1 MNLKI
6 KKKDS
11 WAMTPTYGT
20 DDSAGADLYA
30 GEDGVVL
37 IAPGETKLIS
47 TGISMEIPKGY
58 VGLLVARS
66 SMAVKRD
73 LAPANK
79 VGVIDSDY
87 RGEIKAALEDNL
99 RFGKFND
106 VEIWEMLDTI
116 FVGNND
122 GEDRLSEI
130 VRTSI
135 GDVIEEYMSDITV
148 NPRIERLLDHKYSFE
163 NVKGSFLAE
172 FMTEYMWS
180 YYGLRDV
187 MAKLYAEQ
195 LKIVRSSD
203 AGFCTELWEKIVK
216 TIRKR
221 NVFMFRES
229 IKKAN
234 YSLNVRVLTL
244 LAMRVKESIPGLTAS
259 DVDILSKL
267 ILSDNESGEC
277 NELNLF

>member
-1 MNLKI
+1 MEVDYILIFNKDITVNLR
-6 KKKDS
+6 
-11 WAMTPTYGT
+11 
-20 DDSAGADLYA
+20 
-30 GEDGVVL
+30 VV
-37 IAPGETKLIS
+37 
-47 TGISMEIPKGY
+47 TG
-58 VGLLVARS
+58 
-66 SMAVKRD
+66 
-73 LAPANK
+73 
-79 VGVIDSDY
+79 
-87 RGEIKAALEDNL
+87 KASLALEDNL

-148 NPRIERLLDHKYSFE
+148 NPRIERLLGHKYSFE

-195 LKIVRSSD
+195 LKVVRSRDS
-203 AGFCTELWEKIVK
+203 GFCAELWGKIVK

-221 NVFMFRES
+221 NVFMFQES
-229 IKKAN
+229 INKAN

-267 ILSDNESGEC
+267 ILSDNEVSKDDEM
-277 NELNLF
+277 NLF

>member
-1 MNLKI
+1 MLIFNKDITVNLR
-6 KKKDS
+6 
-11 WAMTPTYGT
+11 
-20 DDSAGADLYA
+20 
-30 GEDGVVL
+30 VV
-37 IAPGETKLIS
+37 
-47 TGISMEIPKGY
+47 TG
-58 VGLLVARS
+58 
-66 SMAVKRD
+66 
-73 LAPANK
+73 
-79 VGVIDSDY
+79 
-87 RGEIKAALEDNL
+87 KASLALEDNL
-99 RFGKFND
+99 RLGKFND

-135 GDVIEEYMSDITV
+135 GDVIEECMSDITV

-267 ILSDNESGEC
+267 ILSDNEVSKGDEM
-277 NELNLF
+277 NLF

>member
-1 MNLKI
+1 MLIFNKDITVNLR
-6 KKKDS
+6 
-11 WAMTPTYGT
+11 
-20 DDSAGADLYA
+20 
-30 GEDGVVL
+30 VV
-37 IAPGETKLIS
+37 
-47 TGISMEIPKGY
+47 TG
-58 VGLLVARS
+58 
-66 SMAVKRD
+66 
-73 LAPANK
+73 
-79 VGVIDSDY
+79 
-87 RGEIKAALEDNL
+87 KASLALEDNL

-148 NPRIERLLDHKYSFE
+148 NPRIERLLGHKYSFE

-195 LKIVRSSD
+195 LKIVRSSN
-203 AGFCTELWEKIVK
+203 AGFCIELWEKIVK

-221 NVFMFRES
+221 NVFMFQES
-229 IKKAN
+229 INKAN

-267 ILSDNESGEC
+267 ILSDNEVSKGDEM
-277 NELNLF
+277 NLF

>member
-1 MNLKI
+1 M
-6 KKKDS
+6 
-11 WAMTPTYGT
+11 
-20 DDSAGADLYA
+20 
-30 GEDGVVL
+30 
-37 IAPGETKLIS
+37 
-47 TGISMEIPKGY
+47 
-58 VGLLVARS
+58 
-66 SMAVKRD
+66 
-73 LAPANK
+73 
-79 VGVIDSDY
+79 
-87 RGEIKAALEDNL
+87 
-99 RFGKFND
+99 
-106 VEIWEMLDTI
+106 
-116 FVGNND
+116 
-122 GEDRLSEI
+122 
-130 VRTSI
+130 
-135 GDVIEEYMSDITV
+135 
-148 NPRIERLLDHKYSFE
+148 
-163 NVKGSFLAE
+163 KGSFLAE

>member
-1 MNLKI
+1 MELSKLPTCKLEVDYMLIFNKNIMANLR
-6 KKKDS
+6 
-11 WAMTPTYGT
+11 
-20 DDSAGADLYA
+20 
-30 GEDGVVL
+30 VV
-37 IAPGETKLIS
+37 
-47 TGISMEIPKGY
+47 TG
-58 VGLLVARS
+58 
-66 SMAVKRD
+66 
-73 LAPANK
+73 
-79 VGVIDSDY
+79 
-87 RGEIKAALEDNL
+87 KASLALEDNL

-195 LKIVRSSD
+195 LKVVRSRDS
-203 AGFCTELWEKIVK
+203 GFCAELWGKIVK

-221 NVFMFRES
+221 NVFMFQES
-229 IKKAN
+229 INKAN

-267 ILSDNESGEC
+267 ILSDNEVSKDDEM
-277 NELNLF
+277 NLF

>member
-1 MNLKI
+1 MLIFNKDITVNLR
-6 KKKDS
+6 
-11 WAMTPTYGT
+11 
-20 DDSAGADLYA
+20 
-30 GEDGVVL
+30 VV
-37 IAPGETKLIS
+37 
-47 TGISMEIPKGY
+47 TG
-58 VGLLVARS
+58 
-66 SMAVKRD
+66 
-73 LAPANK
+73 
-79 VGVIDSDY
+79 
-87 RGEIKAALEDNL
+87 KASLALEDNL

-148 NPRIERLLDHKYSFE
+148 NPRIERLLGHKYSFE

-195 LKIVRSSD
+195 LKVVRSRDS
-203 AGFCTELWEKIVK
+203 GFCAELWGKIVK
-216 TIRKR
+216 TIRNELMMGLRMLQHDRSYVKLLYCLNALR
-221 NVFMFRES
+221 KYYEGVRDSFNL
-229 IKKAN
+229 
-234 YSLNVRVLTL
+234 YSTRIEFHLKSGTVIND
-244 LAMRVKESIPGLTAS
+244 KESFA
-259 DVDILSKL
+259 ILHDECKFAKDFIFST
-267 ILSDNESGEC
+267 ILDRVQKYHNCYYGWYK
-277 NELNLF
+277 

>member
-1 MNLKI
+1 MLIFN
-6 KKKDS
+6 KDI
-11 WAMTPTYGT
+11 MVK
-20 DDSAGADLYA
+20 LR
-30 GEDGVVL
+30 VV
-37 IAPGETKLIS
+37 
-47 TGISMEIPKGY
+47 TG
-58 VGLLVARS
+58 
-66 SMAVKRD
+66 
-73 LAPANK
+73 
-79 VGVIDSDY
+79 
-87 RGEIKAALEDNL
+87 KASLALEDNL

-148 NPRIERLLDHKYSFE
+148 NPRIERLLGHKYSFE

-180 YYGLRDV
+180 YYGLCDV

-203 AGFCTELWEKIVK
+203 AGFCIELWEKIVK

-221 NVFMFRES
+221 NVFMFQES
-229 IKKAN
+229 INKAN

>member
-1 MNLKI
+1 MLIFNKDITANLRV
-6 KKKDS
+6 
-11 WAMTPTYGT
+11 A
-20 DDSAGADLYA
+20 
-30 GEDGVVL
+30 
-37 IAPGETKLIS
+37 
-47 TGISMEIPKGY
+47 TG
-58 VGLLVARS
+58 
-66 SMAVKRD
+66 
-73 LAPANK
+73 
-79 VGVIDSDY
+79 
-87 RGEIKAALEDNL
+87 KASLALEDNL
-99 RFGKFND
+99 RFEKFSH

-148 NPRIERLLDHKYSFE
+148 NPRIERLLGHKYSFE

-203 AGFCTELWEKIVK
+203 AGFCTELWEKIIK

-221 NVFMFRES
+221 NVFMFQES

-267 ILSDNESGEC
+267 ILSDNEVSKGDEM
-277 NELNLF
+277 NLF

>member
-1 MNLKI
+1 MLIFNKNITANLR
-6 KKKDS
+6 
-11 WAMTPTYGT
+11 
-20 DDSAGADLYA
+20 
-30 GEDGVVL
+30 VV
-37 IAPGETKLIS
+37 
-47 TGISMEIPKGY
+47 TG
-58 VGLLVARS
+58 
-66 SMAVKRD
+66 
-73 LAPANK
+73 
-79 VGVIDSDY
+79 
-87 RGEIKAALEDNL
+87 KASLALEDNL

-203 AGFCTELWEKIVK
+203 AGFCIELWEKIVK

-221 NVFMFRES
+221 NVFMFQES
-229 IKKAN
+229 INKAN

-267 ILSDNESGEC
+267 ILSDNEVSKDDEM
-277 NELNLF
+277 NLF

>member
-1 MNLKI
+1 MLIFNKDITVNLR
-6 KKKDS
+6 
-11 WAMTPTYGT
+11 
-20 DDSAGADLYA
+20 
-30 GEDGVVL
+30 VV
-37 IAPGETKLIS
+37 
-47 TGISMEIPKGY
+47 TG
-58 VGLLVARS
+58 
-66 SMAVKRD
+66 
-73 LAPANK
+73 
-79 VGVIDSDY
+79 
-87 RGEIKAALEDNL
+87 KASLALEDNL

-148 NPRIERLLDHKYSFE
+148 NPRIERLLGHKYSFE

-195 LKIVRSSD
+195 LKIVRSSN
-203 AGFCTELWEKIVK
+203 AGFCIELWEKIVK

-221 NVFMFRES
+221 NVFMFQES
-229 IKKAN
+229 INKAN

-267 ILSDNESGEC
+267 ILSDNEVSKDDEM
-277 NELNLF
+277 NLF

>member
-1 MNLKI
+1 MLIFNKNITANLR
-6 KKKDS
+6 
-11 WAMTPTYGT
+11 
-20 DDSAGADLYA
+20 
-30 GEDGVVL
+30 VV
-37 IAPGETKLIS
+37 
-47 TGISMEIPKGY
+47 TG
-58 VGLLVARS
+58 
-66 SMAVKRD
+66 
-73 LAPANK
+73 
-79 VGVIDSDY
+79 
-87 RGEIKAALEDNL
+87 KASLALEDNL

-106 VEIWEMLDTI
+106 VEIWKMLDTI

-148 NPRIERLLDHKYSFE
+148 NPRIERLLGHKYSFE

-203 AGFCTELWEKIVK
+203 AGFCIELWEKIVK

-221 NVFMFRES
+221 NVFMFQES

>member
-1 MNLKI
+1 MLIFNKDITVNLR
-6 KKKDS
+6 
-11 WAMTPTYGT
+11 
-20 DDSAGADLYA
+20 
-30 GEDGVVL
+30 VV
-37 IAPGETKLIS
+37 
-47 TGISMEIPKGY
+47 TG
-58 VGLLVARS
+58 
-66 SMAVKRD
+66 
-73 LAPANK
+73 
-79 VGVIDSDY
+79 
-87 RGEIKAALEDNL
+87 KASLALEDNL
-99 RFGKFND
+99 RFWKFND

-148 NPRIERLLDHKYSFE
+148 NPRIERLLGHKYSFE

-195 LKIVRSSD
+195 LKVVRSRDS
-203 AGFCTELWEKIVK
+203 GFCAELWGKIVK

-221 NVFMFRES
+221 NVFMFQES
-229 IKKAN
+229 INKAN

-267 ILSDNESGEC
+267 ILSDNEVSKDDEM
-277 NELNLF
+277 NLF

>member
-1 MNLKI
+1 MLIFNKDITVNLR
-6 KKKDS
+6 
-11 WAMTPTYGT
+11 
-20 DDSAGADLYA
+20 
-30 GEDGVVL
+30 VV
-37 IAPGETKLIS
+37 
-47 TGISMEIPKGY
+47 TG
-58 VGLLVARS
+58 
-66 SMAVKRD
+66 
-73 LAPANK
+73 
-79 VGVIDSDY
+79 
-87 RGEIKAALEDNL
+87 KASLALEDNL

-148 NPRIERLLDHKYSFE
+148 NPRIERLLGHKYSFE

>member
-1 MNLKI
+1 MLIFNKNITANLR
-6 KKKDS
+6 
-11 WAMTPTYGT
+11 
-20 DDSAGADLYA
+20 
-30 GEDGVVL
+30 VV
-37 IAPGETKLIS
+37 
-47 TGISMEIPKGY
+47 TG
-58 VGLLVARS
+58 
-66 SMAVKRD
+66 
-73 LAPANK
+73 
-79 VGVIDSDY
+79 
-87 RGEIKAALEDNL
+87 KASLALEDNL

-106 VEIWEMLDTI
+106 VEIWKMLDTI

-148 NPRIERLLDHKYSFE
+148 NPRIERLLGHKYSFE

-180 YYGLRDV
+180 YYGLHDV

-203 AGFCTELWEKIVK
+203 AGFCIELWEKIVK

-221 NVFMFRES
+221 NVFMFQES

>member
-1 MNLKI
+1 MELSKLPTCKLGVDYMLIFNKNITANLR
-6 KKKDS
+6 
-11 WAMTPTYGT
+11 
-20 DDSAGADLYA
+20 
-30 GEDGVVL
+30 VV
-37 IAPGETKLIS
+37 
-47 TGISMEIPKGY
+47 TG
-58 VGLLVARS
+58 
-66 SMAVKRD
+66 
-73 LAPANK
+73 
-79 VGVIDSDY
+79 
-87 RGEIKAALEDNL
+87 KASLALEDNL

-106 VEIWEMLDTI
+106 VDMWEMLDTI

-148 NPRIERLLDHKYSFE
+148 NPRIERLLGHKYSFE

-203 AGFCTELWEKIVK
+203 AGFCIELWEKIVK

-221 NVFMFRES
+221 NVFMFQES
-229 IKKAN
+229 INKAN

>member
-1 MNLKI
+1 MLIFNKNITANLR
-6 KKKDS
+6 
-11 WAMTPTYGT
+11 
-20 DDSAGADLYA
+20 
-30 GEDGVVL
+30 VV
-37 IAPGETKLIS
+37 
-47 TGISMEIPKGY
+47 TG
-58 VGLLVARS
+58 
-66 SMAVKRD
+66 
-73 LAPANK
+73 
-79 VGVIDSDY
+79 
-87 RGEIKAALEDNL
+87 KASLALEDNL

-203 AGFCTELWEKIVK
+203 AGFCTELWEKIIK

>member
-1 MNLKI
+1 MLIFNKDITVNLR
-6 KKKDS
+6 
-11 WAMTPTYGT
+11 
-20 DDSAGADLYA
+20 
-30 GEDGVVL
+30 VV
-37 IAPGETKLIS
+37 
-47 TGISMEIPKGY
+47 TG
-58 VGLLVARS
+58 
-66 SMAVKRD
+66 
-73 LAPANK
+73 
-79 VGVIDSDY
+79 
-87 RGEIKAALEDNL
+87 KASLALEDNL

-148 NPRIERLLDHKYSFE
+148 NPRIERLLGHKYSFG

-195 LKIVRSSD
+195 LKVVRSRDS
-203 AGFCTELWEKIVK
+203 GFCAELWGKIVK

-221 NVFMFRES
+221 NVFMFQES
-229 IKKAN
+229 INKAN

-267 ILSDNESGEC
+267 ILSDNEVSKDDEM
-277 NELNLF
+277 NLF

>member
-1 MNLKI
+1 MLIFNKNITANLR
-6 KKKDS
+6 
-11 WAMTPTYGT
+11 
-20 DDSAGADLYA
+20 
-30 GEDGVVL
+30 VV
-37 IAPGETKLIS
+37 
-47 TGISMEIPKGY
+47 TG
-58 VGLLVARS
+58 
-66 SMAVKRD
+66 
-73 LAPANK
+73 
-79 VGVIDSDY
+79 
-87 RGEIKAALEDNL
+87 KASLALEDNL

-244 LAMRVKESIPGLTAS
+244 LAMRVKESFPGLTAS

>member
-1 MNLKI
+1 MLIFNKDITVNLR
-6 KKKDS
+6 
-11 WAMTPTYGT
+11 
-20 DDSAGADLYA
+20 
-30 GEDGVVL
+30 VV
-37 IAPGETKLIS
+37 
-47 TGISMEIPKGY
+47 TG
-58 VGLLVARS
+58 
-66 SMAVKRD
+66 
-73 LAPANK
+73 
-79 VGVIDSDY
+79 
-87 RGEIKAALEDNL
+87 KASLALEDNL

-148 NPRIERLLDHKYSFE
+148 NPRIERLLGHKYSFE

-195 LKIVRSSD
+195 LKIVRSSN

-221 NVFMFRES
+221 NVFMFQES
-229 IKKAN
+229 VKKAN

-267 ILSDNESGEC
+267 ILSDNEVSKDDEM
-277 NELNLF
+277 NLF

>member
-1 MNLKI
+1 MLIFNKDITVNLR
-6 KKKDS
+6 
-11 WAMTPTYGT
+11 
-20 DDSAGADLYA
+20 
-30 GEDGVVL
+30 VV
-37 IAPGETKLIS
+37 
-47 TGISMEIPKGY
+47 TG
-58 VGLLVARS
+58 
-66 SMAVKRD
+66 
-73 LAPANK
+73 
-79 VGVIDSDY
+79 
-87 RGEIKAALEDNL
+87 KASLALEDNL

-135 GDVIEEYMSDITV
+135 GDVIEEYMSGITV
-148 NPRIERLLDHKYSFE
+148 NPRIERLLGHKYSFE

-195 LKIVRSSD
+195 LKVVRSRDS
-203 AGFCTELWEKIVK
+203 GFCAELWGKIVK

-221 NVFMFRES
+221 NVFMFQES
-229 IKKAN
+229 INKAN

-267 ILSDNESGEC
+267 ILSDNEVSKDDEM
-277 NELNLF
+277 NLF

>member
-1 MNLKI
+1 MLIFNKDITVNLR
-6 KKKDS
+6 
-11 WAMTPTYGT
+11 
-20 DDSAGADLYA
+20 
-30 GEDGVVL
+30 VV
-37 IAPGETKLIS
+37 
-47 TGISMEIPKGY
+47 TG
-58 VGLLVARS
+58 
-66 SMAVKRD
+66 
-73 LAPANK
+73 
-79 VGVIDSDY
+79 
-87 RGEIKAALEDNL
+87 KASLALEDNL

-148 NPRIERLLDHKYSFE
+148 NPRIERLLGHKYSFE

-195 LKIVRSSD
+195 LKVVRSRDS
-203 AGFCTELWEKIVK
+203 GFCAELWGKIIK

-221 NVFMFRES
+221 NVFMFQES

>member
-1 MNLKI
+1 MLIFNKNITANLR
-6 KKKDS
+6 
-11 WAMTPTYGT
+11 
-20 DDSAGADLYA
+20 
-30 GEDGVVL
+30 VV
-37 IAPGETKLIS
+37 
-47 TGISMEIPKGY
+47 TGK
-58 VGLLVARS
+58 AS
-66 SMAVKRD
+66 S
-73 LAPANK
+73 
-79 VGVIDSDY
+79 
-87 RGEIKAALEDNL
+87 ALEDNL
-99 RFGKFND
+99 RFEKFND
-106 VEIWEMLDTI
+106 VELWEMLDTI

-148 NPRIERLLDHKYSFE
+148 NPRIERLLGHKYSFE

-172 FMTEYMWS
+172 SMTEYMWS

-203 AGFCTELWEKIVK
+203 ADFCIELWEKIVK

-221 NVFMFRES
+221 NVFMFQES
-229 IKKAN
+229 INKAN

-267 ILSDNESGEC
+267 ILSDNEVSKDDEM
-277 NELNLF
+277 NLF

>member
-1 MNLKI
+1 MLIFNKDITVNLR
-6 KKKDS
+6 
-11 WAMTPTYGT
+11 
-20 DDSAGADLYA
+20 
-30 GEDGVVL
+30 VV
-37 IAPGETKLIS
+37 
-47 TGISMEIPKGY
+47 TG
-58 VGLLVARS
+58 
-66 SMAVKRD
+66 
-73 LAPANK
+73 
-79 VGVIDSDY
+79 
-87 RGEIKAALEDNL
+87 KASLALEDNL

-130 VRTSI
+130 VRTYI

-148 NPRIERLLDHKYSFE
+148 NPRIERLLGHKYSFE

-195 LKIVRSSD
+195 LKVVRSRDS
-203 AGFCTELWEKIVK
+203 GFCAELWGKIVK

-221 NVFMFRES
+221 NVFMFQES
-229 IKKAN
+229 INKAN

-267 ILSDNESGEC
+267 ILSDNEVSKDDEM
-277 NELNLF
+277 NLF

>member
-1 MNLKI
+1 MLIFNKNITANLR
-6 KKKDS
+6 
-11 WAMTPTYGT
+11 
-20 DDSAGADLYA
+20 
-30 GEDGVVL
+30 VV
-37 IAPGETKLIS
+37 
-47 TGISMEIPKGY
+47 TG
-58 VGLLVARS
+58 
-66 SMAVKRD
+66 
-73 LAPANK
+73 
-79 VGVIDSDY
+79 
-87 RGEIKAALEDNL
+87 KASLALEDNL

-195 LKIVRSSD
+195 LKVVRSRDS
-203 AGFCTELWEKIVK
+203 GFCAELWGKIVK

-221 NVFMFRES
+221 NVFMFQES
-229 IKKAN
+229 INKAN

>member
-1 MNLKI
+1 MELSKLPTCKLEVDYMLIFNKNIMANLR
-6 KKKDS
+6 
-11 WAMTPTYGT
+11 
-20 DDSAGADLYA
+20 
-30 GEDGVVL
+30 VV
-37 IAPGETKLIS
+37 
-47 TGISMEIPKGY
+47 TG
-58 VGLLVARS
+58 
-66 SMAVKRD
+66 
-73 LAPANK
+73 
-79 VGVIDSDY
+79 
-87 RGEIKAALEDNL
+87 KASLALEDNL

-135 GDVIEEYMSDITV
+135 SDVIEEYMSDITV
-148 NPRIERLLDHKYSFE
+148 NPRIERLLGHKYSFE

-172 FMTEYMWS
+172 SMTEYMWS

-203 AGFCTELWEKIVK
+203 AGFCIELWEKIVK

-221 NVFMFRES
+221 NVFMFQES
-229 IKKAN
+229 INKAN

-267 ILSDNESGEC
+267 ILSDNEVIKGDEM
-277 NELNLF
+277 NLF

>member
-1 MNLKI
+1 MLIFNKDITVNLR
-6 KKKDS
+6 
-11 WAMTPTYGT
+11 A
-20 DDSAGADLYA
+20 
-30 GEDGVVL
+30 V
-37 IAPGETKLIS
+37 
-47 TGISMEIPKGY
+47 TGKAS
-58 VGLLVARS
+58 
-66 SMAVKRD
+66 
-73 LAPANK
+73 LAL
-79 VGVIDSDY
+79 D
-87 RGEIKAALEDNL
+87 DNL
-99 RFGKFND
+99 RFEKFND
-106 VEIWEMLDTI
+106 VELWEMLDTI

-148 NPRIERLLDHKYSFE
+148 NPRIERLLGHKYSFE

-203 AGFCTELWEKIVK
+203 ADFCIELWEKIVK

-221 NVFMFRES
+221 NVFMFQES
-229 IKKAN
+229 INKAN

-267 ILSDNESGEC
+267 ILSDNEVSKDDEM
-277 NELNLF
+277 NLF

>member
-1 MNLKI
+1 MLIFNKNITANLR
-6 KKKDS
+6 
-11 WAMTPTYGT
+11 
-20 DDSAGADLYA
+20 
-30 GEDGVVL
+30 VV
-37 IAPGETKLIS
+37 
-47 TGISMEIPKGY
+47 TG
-58 VGLLVARS
+58 
-66 SMAVKRD
+66 
-73 LAPANK
+73 
-79 VGVIDSDY
+79 
-87 RGEIKAALEDNL
+87 KASLALEDNL

-234 YSLNVRVLTL
+234 YSLNVRILTL

>member
-1 MNLKI
+1 MVKLR
-6 KKKDS
+6 
-11 WAMTPTYGT
+11 
-20 DDSAGADLYA
+20 
-30 GEDGVVL
+30 VV
-37 IAPGETKLIS
+37 
-47 TGISMEIPKGY
+47 TG
-58 VGLLVARS
+58 
-66 SMAVKRD
+66 
-73 LAPANK
+73 
-79 VGVIDSDY
+79 
-87 RGEIKAALEDNL
+87 KASLALEDNL

-148 NPRIERLLDHKYSFE
+148 NPRIVRLLGHKYSFE

-203 AGFCTELWEKIVK
+203 AGFCIELWEKIVK

-221 NVFMFRES
+221 NVFMFQES
-229 IKKAN
+229 INKAN

>member
-1 MNLKI
+1 MLIFNKNITANLR
-6 KKKDS
+6 
-11 WAMTPTYGT
+11 
-20 DDSAGADLYA
+20 
-30 GEDGVVL
+30 VV
-37 IAPGETKLIS
+37 
-47 TGISMEIPKGY
+47 TGK
-58 VGLLVARS
+58 AS
-66 SMAVKRD
+66 S
-73 LAPANK
+73 
-79 VGVIDSDY
+79 
-87 RGEIKAALEDNL
+87 ALEDNL
-99 RFGKFND
+99 RFEKFND
-106 VEIWEMLDTI
+106 VELWEMLDTI

-148 NPRIERLLDHKYSFE
+148 NPRIERLLGHKYSFE

-203 AGFCTELWEKIVK
+203 ADFCIELWEKIVK

-221 NVFMFRES
+221 NVFMFQES
-229 IKKAN
+229 INKAN
-234 YSLNVRVLTL
+234 YSLYN
-244 LAMRVKESIPGLTAS
+244 
-259 DVDILSKL
+259 
-267 ILSDNESGEC
+267 
-277 NELNLF
+277 

>member
-1 MNLKI
+1 MLIFN
-6 KKKDS
+6 KDI
-11 WAMTPTYGT
+11 MVK
-20 DDSAGADLYA
+20 LR
-30 GEDGVVL
+30 VV
-37 IAPGETKLIS
+37 
-47 TGISMEIPKGY
+47 TG
-58 VGLLVARS
+58 
-66 SMAVKRD
+66 
-73 LAPANK
+73 
-79 VGVIDSDY
+79 
-87 RGEIKAALEDNL
+87 KASLALEDNL

-116 FVGNND
+116 FGGNND

-148 NPRIERLLDHKYSFE
+148 NPRIERLLGHKYSFE

-203 AGFCTELWEKIVK
+203 AGFCIELWEKIVK

-221 NVFMFRES
+221 NVFMFQES
-229 IKKAN
+229 INKAN

>member
-1 MNLKI
+1 MLIFNKDITVNLR
-6 KKKDS
+6 
-11 WAMTPTYGT
+11 
-20 DDSAGADLYA
+20 
-30 GEDGVVL
+30 VV
-37 IAPGETKLIS
+37 IG
-47 TGISMEIPKGY
+47 
-58 VGLLVARS
+58 
-66 SMAVKRD
+66 
-73 LAPANK
+73 
-79 VGVIDSDY
+79 
-87 RGEIKAALEDNL
+87 KASLALEDNL

-148 NPRIERLLDHKYSFE
+148 NPRIERLLGHKYSFE

-195 LKIVRSSD
+195 LKVVRSRDS
-203 AGFCTELWEKIVK
+203 GFCAELWGKIVK

-221 NVFMFRES
+221 NVFMFQES
-229 IKKAN
+229 INKAN

-267 ILSDNESGEC
+267 ILSDNEVSKDDEM
-277 NELNLF
+277 NLF

>member
-1 MNLKI
+1 MLIFNKDITVNLR
-6 KKKDS
+6 
-11 WAMTPTYGT
+11 
-20 DDSAGADLYA
+20 
-30 GEDGVVL
+30 VV
-37 IAPGETKLIS
+37 
-47 TGISMEIPKGY
+47 TG
-58 VGLLVARS
+58 
-66 SMAVKRD
+66 
-73 LAPANK
+73 
-79 VGVIDSDY
+79 
-87 RGEIKAALEDNL
+87 KASLALEDNL

-148 NPRIERLLDHKYSFE
+148 NPRIERLLGHKYSFE

-195 LKIVRSSD
+195 LKVVRSRDS
-203 AGFCTELWEKIVK
+203 GFCAELWGKIVK

-221 NVFMFRES
+221 NVFMFQES
-229 IKKAN
+229 INKAN

-267 ILSDNESGEC
+267 ILSDNEVSKDDEM
-277 NELNLF
+277 NLL

>member
-1 MNLKI
+1 MLIFNKNIMANLR
-6 KKKDS
+6 
-11 WAMTPTYGT
+11 
-20 DDSAGADLYA
+20 
-30 GEDGVVL
+30 VV
-37 IAPGETKLIS
+37 
-47 TGISMEIPKGY
+47 TG
-58 VGLLVARS
+58 
-66 SMAVKRD
+66 
-73 LAPANK
+73 
-79 VGVIDSDY
+79 
-87 RGEIKAALEDNL
+87 KASLALEDNL

-148 NPRIERLLDHKYSFE
+148 NPRIERLLGHKYSFE

-172 FMTEYMWS
+172 SMTEYMWS
-180 YYGLRDV
+180 YYDLRDV

-203 AGFCTELWEKIVK
+203 AGFCIELWEKIVK

-221 NVFMFRES
+221 NVFMFQES
-229 IKKAN
+229 INKAN

-267 ILSDNESGEC
+267 ILSDNEVIKGDEM
-277 NELNLF
+277 NLF

>member
-1 MNLKI
+1 MLIFNKNITANLR
-6 KKKDS
+6 
-11 WAMTPTYGT
+11 
-20 DDSAGADLYA
+20 
-30 GEDGVVL
+30 VV
-37 IAPGETKLIS
+37 
-47 TGISMEIPKGY
+47 TG
-58 VGLLVARS
+58 
-66 SMAVKRD
+66 
-73 LAPANK
+73 
-79 VGVIDSDY
+79 
-87 RGEIKAALEDNL
+87 KASLALEDNL

-148 NPRIERLLDHKYSFE
+148 NPRIERLLDHKYSFG

>member
-1 MNLKI
+1 MLIFNKNITANLR
-6 KKKDS
+6 
-11 WAMTPTYGT
+11 
-20 DDSAGADLYA
+20 
-30 GEDGVVL
+30 VV
-37 IAPGETKLIS
+37 
-47 TGISMEIPKGY
+47 TGK
-58 VGLLVARS
+58 AS
-66 SMAVKRD
+66 S
-73 LAPANK
+73 
-79 VGVIDSDY
+79 
-87 RGEIKAALEDNL
+87 ALEDNL
-99 RFGKFND
+99 RFEKFND
-106 VEIWEMLDTI
+106 VELWEMLDTI

-148 NPRIERLLDHKYSFE
+148 NPRIERLLGHKYSFE

-203 AGFCTELWEKIVK
+203 AGFCIELWEKIVK

-221 NVFMFRES
+221 NVFMFQES
-229 IKKAN
+229 INKAN

-267 ILSDNESGEC
+267 ILSDNEVSKDDEM
-277 NELNLF
+277 NLF

>member
-1 MNLKI
+1 MLIFNKDITVNLR
-6 KKKDS
+6 
-11 WAMTPTYGT
+11 
-20 DDSAGADLYA
+20 
-30 GEDGVVL
+30 VV
-37 IAPGETKLIS
+37 
-47 TGISMEIPKGY
+47 TG
-58 VGLLVARS
+58 
-66 SMAVKRD
+66 
-73 LAPANK
+73 
-79 VGVIDSDY
+79 
-87 RGEIKAALEDNL
+87 KASLALEDNL

-148 NPRIERLLDHKYSFE
+148 NPRIERLLGHKYSFE
-163 NVKGSFLAE
+163 NVKDSFLAE

-195 LKIVRSSD
+195 LKVVRSRDS
-203 AGFCTELWEKIVK
+203 GFCAELWGKIVK

-221 NVFMFRES
+221 NVFMFQES
-229 IKKAN
+229 INKAN

-244 LAMRVKESIPGLTAS
+244 LAMRVKESLPGLTAS

-267 ILSDNESGEC
+267 ILSDNEVSKDDEM
-277 NELNLF
+277 NLF